1 MKLISYEVNGQLRH
15 GILSGDSGA
24 ARVHDIGSG
33 DLLSLLESGEDW
45 LERARAATM
54 GQSVPLDSVRL
65 RAPLRRP
72 PKLLALAGNYQEH
85 VRESKVADVQKT
97 NAVPLLFL
105 KPSTSII
112 AAGEPV
118 YAPEISDAMD
128 YELELGVVIGRR
140 CKQVHAAAALG
151 VVAGYLVANDISGR
165 VIDWGIE
172 RGEVTPRMA
181 FFDWLNGKW
190 PDSFAPMGPSIVTA
204 DDVPNP
210 QALAMR
216 LSVNGVVRQEA
227 STADMIFTVA
237 ETIAFCTRFMTL
249 EPGDIILTGTPS
261 GVGATTQ
268 TYLQPGDRMEAWIE
282 GLGTLV
288 TPVIAEPRA

>member
-1 MKLISYEVNGQLRH
+1 MRLVSYEANGELRH
-15 GILSGDSGA
+15 GILSGDNGA
-24 ARVHDIGSG
+24 ERVHDIGSG
-33 DLLSLLESGEDW
+33 DLLNLLESGEDW
-45 LERARAATM
+45 LQRARVASS
-54 GQSVPLDSVRL
+54 GPSVSLTSLRL
-65 RAPLRRP
+65 RAPLSRP

-85 VRESKVADVQKT
+85 VRESKT

-112 AAGEPV
+112 AVGEPV
-118 YAPEISDAMD
+118 YAPEISNAMD

-140 CKQVHAAAALG
+140 CKHVDTRDALD

-165 VIDWGIE
+165 VIDWGIA

-190 PDSFAPMGPSIVTA
+190 PDSFAPMGPYIVTA
-204 DDVPNP
+204 DDVPDP

-216 LSVNGVVRQEA
+216 LSVNGVVRQDA
-227 STADMIFTVA
+227 STGDMIFTVA
-237 ETIAFCTRFMTL
+237 ETIAFCSRFMVL

-261 GVGATTQ
+261 GVGAATQ

-288 TPVIAEPRA
+288 TPVILEPRP